1 MVKINGKNTV
11 RTKAAEKVGAN
22 CWALLAEEFQ
32 VLRKSSALFHVALII
47 NIVTVRAMI
56 YESHRVDQQLH
67 PPQRG
72 CKN

>member
-1 MVKINGKNTV
+1 MGKIHLEQRLLKKWELTV
-11 RTKAAEKVGAN
+11 GLYWLRQ
-22 CWALLAEEFQ
+22 FQ
-32 VLRKSSALFHVALII
+32 VLRKSSALFHVALRN

-56 YESHRVDQQLH
+56 YESRRVDQQLH